1 VKSDSLQSITKQT
14 NLQSFSD
21 ISEVMKDARKPKRS
35 FQYLGEAG
43 EENAWVVIL
52 TSHAVEYEAVKEHLG
67 STTEETHPVG
77 TIYTCGNF
85 QTSNISWN
93 IAIVLIDSGVSDASE
108 EAERAIRFFEP
119 TFVFFVGTAVG
130 IKDVKP
136 GDVVSATKAYNYDRY
151 KVYDKG
157 IAEEPEASKSAYRL
171 QKRAVAESRKPDWVK
186 NIKGIPPQKY
196 PSVKNMPI
204 ASGDRT
210 ISSQETDIVQRIKE
224 KYSDA
229 VAINKEGYSFLRT
242 ANNNGSLAIVILGIS
257 DLLRNKNITK
267 QKEKQIIAA
276 RHASAFAFEVLLK
289 IHGEDTK
296 TLQLDESL
304 YLPNHSII
312 ESIVNLSIHKYD
324 ADTYYLRAY
333 HKSSGSIDCNVL
345 TGEIDSLTSES
356 LILLNNLSLTPSNRL
371 GQLRRCIDRF
381 FKIQGFNK
389 LLRWLSIQNFFK
401 EEDTVLEIH
410 NHVDLCILWELIC
423 VDQTPLGVILQIVY
437 QNRDFNVNKSKSPNC
452 IGHILAH
459 VKEET
464 YLWQTIYQHIG
475 FSVFQDFLS
484 DLAQSNRQH
493 SLVVIDAYVNEEMIA
508 EDPTEYIEL
517 SEIVRNQSSIIFING
532 QLNFCPDNVDL
543 KHQEFMELFY
553 KYGATGVIGSLNFVG
568 GQATTDQVM
577 SNFFNFLEDRDVLLT
592 VPAILRAMRKEVH
605 EQRRNNLGDPLASS
619 VYLATFQYIYYG
631 NPFAILQLAR
641 ADT

>member
-1 VKSDSLQSITKQT
+1 
-14 NLQSFSD
+14 
-21 ISEVMKDARKPKRS
+21 MKDTKNPELS
-35 FQYLGEAG
+35 FQYPGKAG
-43 EENAWVVIL
+43 EEIAWVVIL
-52 TSHAVEYEAVKEHLG
+52 TSDKVEHKAVQAHLDNI
-67 STTEETHPVG
+67 TEKVHDKG
-77 TIYTCGNF
+77 TVYTCGNF

-93 IAIVLIDSGVSDASE
+93 VAIVEISSGASG
-108 EAERAIRFFEP
+108 AEVQKAISSFNSEFA
-119 TFVFFVGTAVG
+119 FFVGTAAG
-130 IKDVKP
+130 IKDVNP
-136 GDVVSATKAYNYDRY
+136 GDVVSVTKAYNYGRY
-151 KVYDKG
+151 QVSDQG
-157 IAEEPEASKSAYRL
+157 ISQQPESSQSAYRL
-171 QKRAVAESRKPDWVK
+171 QQRALAESRRPDWIER
-186 NIKGIPPQKY
+186 IKGAPPEND
-196 PSVKNMPI
+196 PCVRNEPI
-204 ASGDRT
+204 ASGEQ
-210 ISSQETDIVQRIKE
+210 IVLSQKTDVIQRIK
-224 KYSDA
+224 KQYNDA
-229 VAINKEGYSFLRT
+229 IAIDREGFGFLNI
-242 ANNNGSLAIVILGIS
+242 AYDNNVPAIVILGVS
-257 DLLRNKNITK
+257 GLLKSRANTTK
-267 QKEKQIIAA
+267 QKETRIIAA
-276 RHASAFAFEVLLK
+276 RHASAFAFEILSK

-296 TLQLDESL
+296 IAQLDESL
-304 YLPNHSII
+304 TLPNHNII

-324 ADTYYLRAY
+324 ADAYYLRAY

-381 FKIQGFNK
+381 LKIQEFNE

-401 EEDTVLEIH
+401 GEDTILEIH

-464 YLWQTIYQHIG
+464 YLWQTIYQHFG
-475 FSVFQDFLS
+475 FSAFQDFLS

-532 QLNFCPDNVDL
+532 QFNFCPTNVNL
-543 KHQEFMELFY
+543 KHQEFMQLFY
-553 KYGATGVIGSLNFVG
+553 KYGATGVIGALNFVG
-568 GQATTDQVM
+568 DQATTDQVM

-605 EQRRNNLGDPLASS
+605 EQRRNNLNDSLASS

-631 NPFAILQLAR
+631 NPFAILQLDR